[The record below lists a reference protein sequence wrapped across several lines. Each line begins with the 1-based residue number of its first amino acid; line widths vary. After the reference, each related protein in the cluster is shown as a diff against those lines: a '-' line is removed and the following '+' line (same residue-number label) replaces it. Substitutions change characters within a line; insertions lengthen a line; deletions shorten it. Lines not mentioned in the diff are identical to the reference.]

1 MYSNWWCSDMKSGQE
16 GCVSS
21 SSKIN
26 IYSLFK
32 GFIAFSMGKQLAR
45 ILYFFPPSLSLMKAC
60 H

>member
-1 MYSNWWCSDMKSGQE
+1 MKSGQE